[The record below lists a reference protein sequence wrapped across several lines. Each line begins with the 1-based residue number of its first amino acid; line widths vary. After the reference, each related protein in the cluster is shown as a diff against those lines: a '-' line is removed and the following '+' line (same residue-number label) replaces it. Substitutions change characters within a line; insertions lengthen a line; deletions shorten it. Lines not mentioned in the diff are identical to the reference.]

1 MYFVWCEDTVWPE
14 VRNDYVFPNMEM
26 GALSPQEKLPRGYL
40 PRKISQHILRWLR
53 AHWPISIVNKR
64 PDMSTSESIHIWQFV
79 TLKTAIDVSFSCV
92 VLLLTMNFVTTYAKL
107 MTVILDHISGF
118 TANSWTFYDIIS
130 MVPASIDIRFV
141 FNAKNDTK
149 NFTARKSFNVQI
161 FF

>member
-1 MYFVWCEDTVWPE
+1 M
-14 VRNDYVFPNMEM
+14 
-26 GALSPQEKLPRGYL
+26 
-40 PRKISQHILRWLR
+40 
-53 AHWPISIVNKR
+53 
-64 PDMSTSESIHIWQFV
+64 
-79 TLKTAIDVSFSCV
+79 KTAIDVSFSCV

-149 NFTARKSFNVQI
+149 NLTARKSFNFQI
-161 FF
+161 FFLKSVLWKSDELLVSEMQEKMR